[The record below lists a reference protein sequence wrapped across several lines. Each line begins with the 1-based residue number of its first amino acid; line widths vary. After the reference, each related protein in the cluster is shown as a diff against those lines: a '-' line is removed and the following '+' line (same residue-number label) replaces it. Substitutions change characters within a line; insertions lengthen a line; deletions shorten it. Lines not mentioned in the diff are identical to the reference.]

1 VPAAWKPLEFVVVS
15 CNEITSLTASD
26 TAWPAVVSEQE
37 VPLPLAVAQL
47 RLVADPFL
55 NRVAVVWIAA
65 FAE

>member
-15 CNEITSLTASD
+15 CNEIESLKASD

-37 VPLPLAVAQL
+37 VPPPLAVAQL

-55 NRVAVVWIAA
+55 TRVAVVWIAA